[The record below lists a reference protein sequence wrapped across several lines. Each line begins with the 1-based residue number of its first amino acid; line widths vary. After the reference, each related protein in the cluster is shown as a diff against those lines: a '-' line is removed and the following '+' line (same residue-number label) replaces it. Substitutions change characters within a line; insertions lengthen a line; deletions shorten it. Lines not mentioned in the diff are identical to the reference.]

1 MNELYF
7 LGMDVPEETKYMI
20 DLATITCTDSMT
32 DSELKAYKM
41 GVENT
46 ISALKSILEND
57 GVPVININGL
67 EAPTELSIDELE
79 QYCYELY

>member
-7 LGMDVPEETKYMI
+7 LGMDVPEETKNMI
-20 DLATITCTDSMT
+20 NLASIACTDGMA

-41 GVENT
+41 GIENT

-57 GVPVININGL
+57 GIPVININGL
-67 EAPTELSIDELE
+67 ETPTELSIDELE